1 MVAVSSGVMTFAA
14 DTTSG
19 SGSSTAAASSTTVQ
33 VTYNANRGT
42 FKSGFNNKVS
52 AAPGTHITLPGADA
66 ATLTGNQASHLAGWS
81 TSSTTSVPE
90 YKPGDDYVVPSSGVT
105 LYAPQQYQEAAAMT
119 GKALDGKAMLSIVAG
134 VTTDRLQA
142 GIDGTP
148 RILRLLPNTPALV
161 YEGAFALNKGNDF
174 TSEEEAF
181 SEKLFASIGTVLWVK
196 ESDLDAVCG
205 LSGGGPAYVAM
216 FIEALA
222 DGGVKEGLTR
232 DVAYKLAA
240 QTVLGSAKMILE
252 TGMHPGQLKD
262 MVTSPAGTT
271 IEGCDAL
278 EEGGFRHAVID
289 CVVKASERS
298 RSL

>member
-1 MVAVSSGVMTFAA
+1 MNSGRFSNTHRKTSDIAILILNGGVKMGIKFGVIGFGNMGGAITKGAVNAGYLSKEDVYVADIKEEARQKAKDFGLTVVKDDEELAA
-14 DTTSG
+14 
-19 SGSSTAAASSTTVQ
+19 
-33 VTYNANRGT
+33 
-42 FKSGFNNKVS
+42 KSDIVLMAVK
-52 AAPGTHITLPGADA
+52 
-66 ATLTGNQASHLAGWS
+66 
-81 TSSTTSVPE
+81 
-90 YKPGDDYVVPSSGVT
+90 
-105 LYAPQQYQEAAAMT
+105 PQQYEEAAAMT

-298 RSL
+298 RNL